1 VTIVWLHGWPLDERM
16 WERQVSRFGG
26 TAVRLYGRG
35 SSIDGWAEQI
45 LREVEGELILV
56 GASMGGYTALAT
68 VRRAAERVE
77 ALVLVGSPAGP
88 DSPERKAFRNELIPR
103 LRAEGPPENAADGVS
118 LEELVAAQEAICDRP
133 DSIDVV
139 RAYPGPIVVCAGA
152 DDELLTLD
160 EARELAAA
168 APNGRAV
175 VVEGAGHFM
184 SLDRPD
190 EFDAVIAE
198 LLA

>member
-16 WERQVSRFGG
+16 WERQLSRFGG
-26 TAVRLYGRG
+26 SALRLYGRG

-45 LREVEGELILV
+45 LREVEGGLLLV
-56 GASMGGYTALAT
+56 GASMGGYTALAMA
-68 VRRAAERVE
+68 RLAPERVR
-77 ALVLVGSPAGP
+77 ALVLAGSRAGP

-118 LEELVAAQEAICDRP
+118 VEELIAAQEAIRDRR
-133 DSIDVV
+133 DSTDVV
-139 RAYPGPIVVCAGA
+139 RSYAGPLVVCAGTE
-152 DDELLTLD
+152 DELLSPD

-175 VVEGAGHFM
+175 VLEGAGHFM

-198 LLA
+198 VLA

>member
-26 TAVRLYGRG
+26 KAVRLYGRG

-45 LREVEGELILV
+45 LREVEGELVVV
-56 GASMGGYTALAT
+56 GASMGGYTALAMA
-68 VRRAAERVE
+68 RRAPERVRT
-77 ALVLVGSPAGP
+77 LVLAGSPAGP

-103 LRAEGPPENAADGVS
+103 LREEGPPENAADGVTV
-118 LEELVAAQEAICDRP
+118 EELIAAQEAIRDRP
-133 DSIDVV
+133 DATDVV
-139 RAYPGPIVVCAGA
+139 RVYTDPIVVCAGA
-152 DDELLTLD
+152 EDEILSPD
-160 EARELAAA
+160 EARALAAA

-175 VVEGAGHFM
+175 VFEGAGHFM
-184 SLDRPD
+184 SLDRPG

-198 LLA
+198 VLA